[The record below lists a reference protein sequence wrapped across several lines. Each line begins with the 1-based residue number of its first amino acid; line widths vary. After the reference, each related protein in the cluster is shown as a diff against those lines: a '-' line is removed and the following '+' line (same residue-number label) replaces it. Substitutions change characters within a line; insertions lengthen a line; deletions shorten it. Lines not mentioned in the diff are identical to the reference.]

1 MTRKIHLVVN
11 PTASSVT
18 PRARVVISRAFASD
32 ATVEVT
38 LTERRGHAT
47 ELARAAVAAGADVV
61 VVLGGDGTLNE
72 VACALAGSPVRL
84 GVLPGGSTN
93 VFARSLGMSDDPVE
107 ATAQLIDSMS
117 DMHANELHMSL
128 GTANGRHFVFHTGVG
143 FDAAV
148 VKEVEKRGHLKRW
161 ISHPLFVWSAFRTW
175 AGYDRS
181 ARFRVELFGGAVHQS
196 PLTLVLNRDPYT
208 YLGERPVR
216 LAVGADF
223 DTGFAVACFRSL
235 GLLSTI
241 AAAGRAL
248 MQADGLTTGGS
259 VSVARGIKQLTI
271 TSARP
276 FHYQLDG
283 DYIGQVDELRVAH
296 MPASLW
302 VLQPG
307 HPPGAGP
314 A

>member
-1 MTRKIHLVVN
+1 MTRNIHLVVN

-32 ATVEVT
+32 ANVEVHM
-38 LTERRGHAT
+38 TERRGHAT
-47 ELARAAVAAGADVV
+47 ELAGDALRAGADVV

-72 VACALAGSPVRL
+72 VACALAGSRVRL

-107 ATAQLIDSMS
+107 ATAQLIDSLG
-117 DMHANELHMSL
+117 DMHANEDHMSL

-148 VKEVEKRGHLKRW
+148 VQEVEKRGHLKRW
-161 ISHPLFVWSAFRTW
+161 IAHPLFIWSAFRTW
-175 AGYDRS
+175 AGYDRR
-181 ARFRVELFGGAVHQS
+181 ARFRVEFFGGSVQAS

-208 YLGERPVR
+208 YLGERPLR

-223 DTGFAVACFRSL
+223 DTGFAVACFKSL
-235 GLLSTI
+235 GLVSTV

-248 MQADGLTTGGS
+248 MQPAGLTTGRA
-259 VSVARGIKQLTI
+259 VRVERGVKQLAI
-271 TSARP
+271 TADRP
-276 FHYQLDG
+276 FHYQVDG
-283 DYIGQVDELRVAH
+283 DYIDQVRELRIAH

-302 VLQPG
+302 VLRPG
-307 HPPGAGP
+307 HAPGEGS
-314 A
+314 